1 MAEITAPG
9 WPGIPPR
16 WTSSAKSGVGTAL
29 SGSSDLWF
37 TISHGVVNEVY
48 YPRIDHACT
57 RDMGFIVTGPGGFVS
72 EEKRDAVHEINCSAT
87 GVPAYRLRNTCVN
100 RHYRI
105 EKELISDP
113 ARPVLLQRSRFTAL
127 DGAAADYRLHVLLAP
142 HLGNRGSGNTA
153 WIGDYKGKPML
164 FAERAGT
171 ALALA
176 SSEAWWNRSAGFV
189 GVSDGWQ
196 DLHEHDEMTWSYPR
210 AENGNVALMGGI
222 VLPVD
227 GAEFMLVLA
236 FGATAEEAGH
246 RARAALHDGFDAAY
260 AAYVRNWD
268 AWQDALLH
276 LDEHRIADQRD
287 RYRMSTIVMRTHEAT
302 DFPGG
307 MIASLSVPWGF
318 NKGDEDLGGYHLT
331 WPRDLVETA
340 GGLLA
345 AGAHPEA
352 GRILSYLQ
360 TTQEPDGH
368 WGQNMWLDGTPYWN
382 GIQMDETALPII
394 LVDLARREGALTE
407 PELPRFWPMV
417 RRAAA
422 YLACNGP
429 VSPQDRWEEDPGYS
443 PFTVAAEITALLVAS
458 ELAGLNDEPD
468 VAVYLRET
476 ADAWYACIDDWM
488 YAAGSDRNSGFDV
501 DGYYVR
507 VAPVDDEGDTLRLQT
522 SVSVKNVPACDA
534 DSAACDLVSCDA
546 LALVRFGLRTADD
559 PRIVNTIRLIDSLL
573 KVETPSGP
581 SWRRYNGDG
590 YGEHADGSPFDGTGI
605 GRAWPLLTG
614 ERAHYELQA
623 GRLDEANRL
632 LAAFE
637 SMAAEPGLIPE
648 QIWDAADIPEREL
661 YCGRAAGSAMPLVWA
676 HAEYVKLRRSLRD
689 GAVFDL
695 PPQTVKRYLVERTG
709 SPRVLW
715 RFNQKIR
722 SLRSGCGLRIETMAP
737 AVVHWTADDW
747 ATTADRPTRDT
758 GLGLHVTDLPTESL
772 PQGARVQFTMFWPD
786 AARWEGT
793 NFTVAVA
800 ERAHGAG
807 SS

>member
-37 TISHGVVNEVY
+37 TISHGVVNEIY

-72 EEKRDAVHEINCSAT
+72 EEKRDAVHEISCSAA

-113 ARPVLLQRSRFTAL
+113 ARPVLLQRNRFAAL
-127 DGAAADYRLHVLLAP
+127 DGAPADYRLHVLLAP
-142 HLGNRGSGNTA
+142 HLGNHGSGNTA

-164 FAERAGT
+164 FAERGGT

-196 DLHEHDEMTWSYPR
+196 DLHEHHEMTWSYPR

-222 VLPVD
+222 VLPGD
-227 GAEFMLVLA
+227 AAEFMLVLA

-268 AWQDALLH
+268 AWQDGLLH
-276 LDEHRIADQRD
+276 LDEHRIADERD

-345 AGAHPEA
+345 AGAHSEA

-360 TTQEPDGH
+360 TTQESDGH

-382 GIQMDETALPII
+382 GIQMDETALPIM

-458 ELAGLNDEPD
+458 ELATLNGEPD
-468 VAVYLRET
+468 VSAYLRET

-488 YAAGSDRNSGFDV
+488 YAAGNDRNARFDV

-507 VAPVDDEGDTLRLQT
+507 VAPVDDEGGALRLQT

-534 DSAACDLVSCDA
+534 NSAACDLVSCDA
-546 LALVRFGLRTADD
+546 LALVRFGLRTPDD

-573 KVETPSGP
+573 KTKRPWASSSQIQ
-581 SWRRYNGDG
+581 SWTV
-590 YGEHADGSPFDGTGI
+590 STM
-605 GRAWPLLTG
+605 
-614 ERAHYELQA
+614 
-623 GRLDEANRL
+623 
-632 LAAFE
+632 
-637 SMAAEPGLIPE
+637 S
-648 QIWDAADIPEREL
+648 
-661 YCGRAAGSAMPLVWA
+661 
-676 HAEYVKLRRSLRD
+676 RSRC
-689 GAVFDL
+689 
-695 PPQTVKRYLVERTG
+695 
-709 SPRVLW
+709 
-715 RFNQKIR
+715 
-722 SLRSGCGLRIETMAP
+722 SLSRI
-737 AVVHWTADDW
+737 
-747 ATTADRPTRDT
+747 
-758 GLGLHVTDLPTESL
+758 
-772 PQGARVQFTMFWPD
+772 
-786 AARWEGT
+786 
-793 NFTVAVA
+793 
-800 ERAHGAG
+800 
-807 SS
+807 